1 MTKPNRRTYIRR
13 LRNLRELLLNIKE
26 ELPELGVF
34 DMGTFYI
41 PKNNARFF
49 PSRPHRL
56 HPCGSAACA
65 LGAAAL
71 HPRFK
76 RQGLKLGGKGGKG
89 YFGEPV
95 PTYNGEKGFR
105 AGAEFFGLQY
115 GDAEDLFT
123 EGRNNRTP
131 KQVAANILRM
141 MKRKFGV
148 DADGKAIAR

>member
-76 RQGLKLGGKGGKG
+76 RQGLALKKKGAWK
-89 YFGEPV
+89 ELV
-95 PTYNGEKGFR
+95 PSYNGEMGFR
-105 AGAEFFGLQY
+105 AGAAFFGLEY

-141 MKRKFGV
+141 LKRKFGV
-148 DADGKAIAR
+148 DADGKALA